1 MIFLLFLTFLI
12 LSPQYLDLKVFSC
25 TVRILSFFGHIQAST
40 FGAIFL
46 CTLFRIFIA
55 PMICSLALF
64 IGTSSAL
71 FFLVQFELGSYSAFS
86 LLFYF
91 RQ

>member
-12 LSPQYLDLKVFSC
+12 LSPQYLDLRVFSC
-25 TVRILSFFGHIQAST
+25 TVRTLSSCGHIPAST
-40 FGAIFL
+40 FAVIFL
-46 CTLFRIFIA
+46 CILFHIFIA
-55 PMICSLALF
+55 PGICSLALF
-64 IGTSSAL
+64 TGTSSAL
-71 FFLVQFELGSYSAFS
+71 FFLVQFELESYLAFS